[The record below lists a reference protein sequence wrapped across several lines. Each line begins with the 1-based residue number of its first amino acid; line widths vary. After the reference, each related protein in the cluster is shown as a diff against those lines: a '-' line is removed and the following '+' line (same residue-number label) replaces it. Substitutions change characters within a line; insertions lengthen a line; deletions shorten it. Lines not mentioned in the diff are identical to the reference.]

1 MRFLASTGY
10 FVLIKAPGAH
20 ALDILMSSSKK
31 QIDSHCF
38 GSGGKVGYNAIESRS
53 FVPCTLPCFKGEAQM
68 IAMHGTASK
77 YKFALTQA
85 STCRLTR
92 LGASAVG
99 VFVNKAM
106 IPEPCVR

>member
-1 MRFLASTGY
+1 
-10 FVLIKAPGAH
+10 
-20 ALDILMSSSKK
+20 
-31 QIDSHCF
+31 
-38 GSGGKVGYNAIESRS
+38 
-53 FVPCTLPCFKGEAQM
+53 M